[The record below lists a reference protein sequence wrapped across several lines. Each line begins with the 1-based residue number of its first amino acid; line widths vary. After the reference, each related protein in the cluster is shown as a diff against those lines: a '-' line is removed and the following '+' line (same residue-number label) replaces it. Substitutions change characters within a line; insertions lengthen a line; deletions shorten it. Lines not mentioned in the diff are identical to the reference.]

1 METAIL
7 QVSPGTGEDTVRLIC
22 SSFEEKLGRK
32 IDFRVTEK
40 KELIGGFIAKIDGKP
55 VSDEP
60 IIFDPILKVKAST
73 GRPR

>member
-7 QVSPGTGEDTVRLIC
+7 QVSPCTGEDTVRLIC

-40 KELIGGFIAKIDGKP
+40 KDLIGGFIAKIDGTTYDSS
-55 VSDEP
+55 VSSRLSRMK
-60 IIFDPILKVKAST
+60 IHLLKK
-73 GRPR
+73 